1 MKVMKVLQINIFGNL
16 STGRIAVDLY
26 NVLKENGHDGL
37 VAYARNTISNGVP
50 HYVIGS
56 MKNVYI
62 DALFTRITDRA
73 GFFSTSATVKLIE
86 KIKQYDPDVI
96 HLHNLHGYY
105 INVEVLFDY
114 LQKMW
119 ENQLSG
125 HYTIVGLLQV
135 IAVIFRQSNAIS
147 GKQDVINVHKNIVIQ
162 QAMLIIVKTI
172 T

>member
-73 GFFSTSATVKLIE
+73 GFFSTSATVSYRK
-86 KIKQYDPDVI
+86 
-96 HLHNLHGYY
+96 
-105 INVEVLFDY
+105 
-114 LQKMW
+114 
-119 ENQLSG
+119 NQ
-125 HYTIVGLLQV
+125 
-135 IAVIFRQSNAIS
+135 AV
-147 GKQDVINVHKNIVIQ
+147 
-162 QAMLIIVKTI
+162 
-172 T
+172 